1 MSNPIIYCSSAE
13 NYFLTCIRSIS
24 FDLVFFFSMSSF
36 MTTNNN
42 RSNMTQTKWKNKCNR
57 IILLDNDSVAFTFC
71 SFYILFDWLVSI
83 EYKHSLYIRLTYS
96 EVRWQ
101 VKTCNAAK
109 IVRLYYFYTSEL
121 AYQLYLCK
129 DININLAAISLE
141 PLSVFLKCNVIDYV
155 NIQHFH
161 SHIEQTS
168 G

>member
-1 MSNPIIYCSSAE
+1 MSL
-13 NYFLTCIRSIS
+13 FT
-24 FDLVFFFSMSSF
+24 
-36 MTTNNN
+36 TTNNN

-57 IILLDNDSVAFTFC
+57 IILLDNDSVAFAFC

-101 VKTCNAAK
+101 VKSCNAAK

-129 DININLAAISLE
+129 DININLAAK
-141 PLSVFLKCNVIDYV
+141 PLLVFLKCNGIDYV

>member
-24 FDLVFFFSMSSF
+24 FDLVFSFQCLHLWPRTTTDRIWRKQNERISVIELFSW
-36 MTTNNN
+36 TTI
-42 RSNMTQTKWKNKCNR
+42 Q
-57 IILLDNDSVAFTFC
+57 LLLPFC
-71 SFYILFDWLVSI
+71 SFYILFDWLASI

-129 DININLAAISLE
+129 DIDINLTAIYLISIFE
-141 PLSVFLKCNVIDYV
+141 M
-155 NIQHFH
+155 
-161 SHIEQTS
+161 
-168 G
+168 

>member
-13 NYFLTCIRSIS
+13 NYFLACIRSIS
-24 FDLVFFFSMSSF
+24 FDLVFSFQCLHLWPRTTTDRIWRKQNERISVIELFS
-36 MTTNNN
+36 
-42 RSNMTQTKWKNKCNR
+42 C
-57 IILLDNDSVAFTFC
+57 SVAFAFC
-71 SFYILFDWLVSI
+71 SFYILFDWLASI

-129 DININLAAISLE
+129 DIDINLTAIYLISIFE
-141 PLSVFLKCNVIDYV
+141 M
-155 NIQHFH
+155 
-161 SHIEQTS
+161 
-168 G
+168 